1 MNDLRTRLPE
11 CPLEYQVPHI
21 PASHTALVI
30 EINAADIEWQ
40 EKMLPWTLAG
50 LINNTD
56 IVMKGVHLYIACEDG
71 NLQRRIRTALK
82 RIDLPPGTLI
92 TKDAESN
99 QPLIL
104 FGHYGHRY
112 DSVCI
117 LDVNYWAFRG
127 IGKRQDA
134 SDIKLPFG
142 HVLRHTWGWA
152 VADVSLHHE
161 NDMDVK
167 DTWVR
172 MSSVGRASA
181 GFQPA
186 EGNGLRA
193 DSLANPRPTDEPL
206 HLTGGDSPEHRQKL
220 SENRGSATSGRT
232 LPSAG
237 SPQASPDARF
247 SEAKHLIG
255 AAERAKWLH
264 AANCA
269 VHGED
274 YEKKDQNVAAYF
286 FNETEANW
294 HLDASLLHYSAAEVN
309 TPYFAEWAPE
319 WQHLGTEALIALWL
333 LKTKQHAYN
342 LQNSVMIASN
352 YTRSQYPRLCN
363 MEFADAKQFSYAAKE
378 LLGAQLNIAMN

>member
-1 MNDLRTRLPE
+1 MNDLRIQLPE

-30 EINAADIEWQ
+30 EINTADIEWQ

-71 NLQRRIRTALK
+71 DPQERIRTALK
-82 RIDLPPGTLI
+82 KIDLPPGTLI
-92 TKDAESN
+92 TKNPESN

-104 FGHYGHRY
+104 FGNYGHRY

-152 VADVSLHHE
+152 VAGVSLHHE

-172 MSSVGRASA
+172 MSERESGR
-181 GFQPA
+181 GFQP
-186 EGNGLRA
+186 RI
-193 DSLANPRPTDEPL
+193 PL
-206 HLTGGDSPEHRQKL
+206 HLTGGDSPEQRQKL
-220 SENRGSATSGRT
+220 
-232 LPSAG
+232 
-237 SPQASPDARF
+237 
-247 SEAKHLIG
+247 AKHLIG

-269 VHGED
+269 VYGED
-274 YEKKDQNVAAYF
+274 YEKTDQNVAAYF

-294 HLDASLLHYSAAEVN
+294 HLDTSLLHYSAAEVN

-319 WQHLGTEALIALWL
+319 WKHLGTEALIALWL

-342 LQNSVMIASN
+342 LQDSVMIESN

-363 MEFADAKQFSYAAKE
+363 MEFADAKQFSFAAKE